1 MLRLYQEKYAS
12 DPRPFITVAIVF
24 ARELAKLNIEISNG
38 IVVIE
43 NRLAENAAA
52 ESLEEFDP
60 SSNRLRGYSNSGHV
74 TETDELLP
82 WPEEA
87 ADGHS
92 SKLFYSQEKAGDT
105 SLRGVSG
112 HPDLPSRLEEPDD
125 GQSTDKGFSSQK
137 KTGSSSLH
145 GVPGHNLKGAKAV
158 ASGVSKKTT
167 KAVGSVI
174 HNAKGASKRATHVV
188 GSAVKL
194 VAGGRDYDYYCGGF
208 VSFRTLSLKYAALQ
222 MLHHGTPSMMTVQEA
237 PDPRD
242 VFWANVGR
250 EYDELQ
256 VGKLLSS
263 AASVAICFL
272 WTFPMTLIASLST
285 VEGLK
290 RQFDV
295 VADAVEAFP
304 ALEPILQ
311 QLAPLLIVL
320 SNVM

>member
-1 MLRLYQEKYAS
+1 M
-12 DPRPFITVAIVF
+12 AIVF
-24 ARELAKLNIEISNG
+24 ARELAKLNMEISNG

-43 NRLAENAAA
+43 NRLAENAVA

-60 SSNRLRGYSNSGHV
+60 SSNRFRGYSNSGH
-74 TETDELLP
+74 ESDKLQAR
-82 WPEEA
+82 PEEA

-92 SKLFYSQEKAGDT
+92 SERLLYSREKAGDT

-125 GQSTDKGFSSQK
+125 GQSTEKRFNSQK
-137 KTGSSSLH
+137 KTESSSLH
-145 GVPGHNLKGAKAV
+145 GVPGHSVPSGGGLKGAKAL
-158 ASGVSKKTT
+158 ATGVSKKTT
-167 KAVGSVI
+167 HAVGSVI
-174 HNAKGASKRATHVV
+174 HNAKGASKFATHAV

-222 MLHHGTPSMMTVQEA
+222 MLHHGTPSTMTVQEA

-250 EYDELQ
+250 EHDELQ

-290 RQFDV
+290 RQFDL

-304 ALEPILQ
+304 TLEPILQ